1 MGVKLSREKARRTTA
16 KSRETARSRR
26 TAREQHNPPRLG
38 FKMHPPPLVFG
49 SAWSSGCSNDQP
61 TPPAPPDRAGGLGT
75 TTHPTQLPIA
85 VPGAGRTTGQV
96 SGLLPLQ
103 RVNASSRGPSALWD
117 PPICAGTHQ
126 QPHRPPYRPLF
137 GTMPVICAHSRPNP
151 RTAQSRWGD
160 LNSLKRARYPPRT
173 RPMDLN
179 CTKGVPESTGPTH
192 IAETRRQGGVVWSFG
207 WISAK

>member
-1 MGVKLSREKARRTTA
+1 
-16 KSRETARSRR
+16 
-26 TAREQHNPPRLG
+26 
-38 FKMHPPPLVFG
+38 MHPTPLVFG

-61 TPPAPPDRAGGLGT
+61 TPPTPPDRAGGLGT

-85 VPGAGRTTGQV
+85 VPGPGRTTGQV

-173 RPMDLN
+173 RPMDRN

-192 IAETRRQGGVVWSFG
+192 
-207 WISAK
+207 SAGTGR

>member
-1 MGVKLSREKARRTTA
+1 
-16 KSRETARSRR
+16 
-26 TAREQHNPPRLG
+26 
-38 FKMHPPPLVFG
+38 MHPTPLVFG

-151 RTAQSRWGD
+151 RTAGGTSVA
-160 LNSLKRARYPPRT
+160 LNVPAIYPGPDPWTRIALGRYLSPLDQHTSPK
-173 RPMDLN
+173 P
-179 CTKGVPESTGPTH
+179 
-192 IAETRRQGGVVWSFG
+192 GGRVV
-207 WISAK
+207 

>member
-1 MGVKLSREKARRTTA
+1 MGVELSREKARGTTA
-16 KSRETARSRR
+16 KSRETARSRGTG
-26 TAREQHNPPRLG
+26 TARATQPPPGWGLRCTPPRLFLALRG
-38 FKMHPPPLVFG
+38 LPGGLMTNLHP
-49 SAWSSGCSNDQP
+49 
-61 TPPAPPDRAGGLGT
+61 TAPPDRAGGLGT

-85 VPGAGRTTGQV
+85 VPGPGRTTGQV

-103 RVNASSRGPSALWD
+103 RVNASSRGPPAPWD

-126 QPHRPPYRPLF
+126 QPRRPPYRPLF
-137 GTMPVICAHSRPNP
+137 GTMPVTCAHSRPNP
-151 RTAQSRWGD
+151 ITAQSRWGD

-192 IAETRRQGGVVWSFG
+192 
-207 WISAK
+207 SAGTGR